1 VAGLVFREEAVQREI
16 ARQLEGFIGARS
28 TEMVQTM
35 MTARQQAGGGAAM
48 VLSVV
53 GQWQDALNT
62 IWKVKAVSFPG
73 HGLGIGFLLLVSMI
87 LTTLLSAFAGKLGS
101 VLSVSE
107 LLAHV

>member
-28 TEMVQTM
+28 
-35 MTARQQAGGGAAM
+35 TARQQAGGGAAM